1 MTVLLADEI
10 DRLCAVEDKSKAM
23 IDPYCPSRLRPASY
37 QLTLGDEANVGGE
50 YKRVDHSEGIVLE
63 PHQVAVV
70 CTRETLR
77 IPRDL
82 IARWSLRVT
91 NIYEGLLW
99 TGGPQ
104 VDPGWEGQLFC
115 PIYNLAERTVI
126 LKYGDPLFTIDFVR
140 TTGITSR
147 LKEMKKDRQA
157 YLPASLPEGMVCSG
171 TPHIAATR

>member
-1 MTVLLADEI
+1 MHTPATYHRTVFPVSAT
-10 DRLCAVEDKSKAM
+10 S
-23 IDPYCPSRLRPASY
+23 ASY

-50 YKRVDHSEGIVLE
+50 HNRLDASDGILLE

-104 VDPGWEGQLFC
+104 VDPGWGRSIVLSD
-115 PIYNLAERTVI
+115 L
-126 LKYGDPLFTIDFVR
+126 
-140 TTGITSR
+140 
-147 LKEMKKDRQA
+147 
-157 YLPASLPEGMVCSG
+157 
-171 TPHIAATR
+171 